1 MQSLPSATYTEL
13 DQSTVLPAS
22 LADFHGLVTPTLFG
36 PSDKPYLVT
45 NVDGFK
51 ATFGANGV
59 ANPFYAQIKRALA
72 RGTALYIQ
80 RLVATGA
87 VAASIALDTSE
98 VTINAKWV
106 GAYANG
112 NLSVQ
117 YAPVSAGPAFCKL
130 IVNYGPN
137 SLLNETWTAPSLA
150 ALVALVNAQSAL
162 ITITEGGSPVEP
174 ANTIGAPVFLA
185 AGTDGAFVSSSTRAA
200 AVNALLPNFNS
211 LNNLATVGALGAYTP
226 ADAANLLAYVNQR
239 GDIMALFE
247 LDPSLSP
254 TAAIAAALALA
265 LPIGS
270 SFIAVYWGSFVNAW
284 SSEDNAVVQG
294 SVLTDVMSVFSYSD
308 SVAGNSYRAP
318 AGATR
323 GLIPNVESFAFNMLS
338 PAESTNSN
346 ALVQAGVNIV
356 GDHKSFG
363 PIVWGAQTMNQK
375 NSALDAINVRRML
388 FWLRDQFQ
396 PIFDSE
402 LFEPMDPMS
411 WLNAY
416 NQAKVI
422 LQSLIAQRAL
432 SSWQYTGDQNASTI
446 ASASYNKP
454 VDLANGL
461 YKALINL
468 VPTGYISGIEFTVEV
483 NNLLSLFNANV
494 SQ

>member
-45 NVDGFK
+45 SVDGFN

-80 RLVATGA
+80 RLTATGA
-87 VAASIALDTSE
+87 VAALIALDTSE
-98 VTINAKWV
+98 VTINAKFV
-106 GAYANG
+106 GTYANG

-117 YAPVSAGPAFCKL
+117 YAPVSAGPGFCKL
-130 IVNYGPN
+130 IVQYGPN
-137 SLLNETWTAPSLA
+137 KLINEIWTAPNLA

-174 ANTIGAPVFLA
+174 ASSIGAPVFLA
-185 AGTDGAFVSSSTRAA
+185 GGTDGSFVSSSTRAA
-200 AVNALLPNFNS
+200 AVNALLANFNP
-211 LNNLATVGALGAYTP
+211 LNNLDTIGALGAYTP
-226 ADAANLLAYVNQR
+226 ADAANLLAYVQQR

-254 TAAIAAALALA
+254 SAAATAAAALA

-270 SFIAVYWGSFVNAW
+270 SFIACYWGSWVNAW
-284 SSEDNAVVQG
+284 SPEDNAVVQG
-294 SVLTDVMSVFSYSD
+294 SVLTDVMSVFSYGD
-308 SVAGNSYRAP
+308 TITGNKYRAP
-318 AGATR
+318 AGSTR

-338 PAESTNSN
+338 PAEGVN
-346 ALVQAGVNIV
+346 ADLLVQAGINIV

-363 PIVWGAQTMNQK
+363 PVVWGAQTMNQK

-396 PIFDSE
+396 PIFDGE
-402 LFEPMDPMS
+402 LFEPMDPLS

-416 NQAKVI
+416 NQAKPI
-422 LQSLIAQRAL
+422 LQSLVAARAI
-432 SSWQYTGDQNASTI
+432 SAWQYTGDQNASTI
-446 ASASYNKP
+446 AAATYNKP
-454 VDLANGL
+454 LDLANGL

-468 VPTGYISGIEFTVEV
+468 VPTGYISAINFTVEV
-483 NNLLSLFNANV
+483 NNLLSLFNADV